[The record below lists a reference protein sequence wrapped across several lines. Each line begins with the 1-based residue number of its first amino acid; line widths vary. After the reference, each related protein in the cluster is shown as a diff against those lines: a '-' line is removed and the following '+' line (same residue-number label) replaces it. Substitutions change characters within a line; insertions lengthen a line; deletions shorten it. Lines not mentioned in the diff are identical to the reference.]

1 MKKEDLKQQNHLRM
15 MKGRGLATVIAV
27 FSAFLLHAQNNRPM
41 PTLDDLDRE
50 IAMSASYDKHFEN
63 EILKVKKQYKAAR
76 TKEERYKLSDKIL
89 IYIPLIVLIRRLFTL
104 NISYNWLSKMNN
116 KKYIDDSKLNLA
128 YLMMKG
134 GQLKDA
140 SDFVNSIQLQQLDP
154 NLFFYYFSTRKTL
167 YESLASAALT
177 SGKRNYYNQIAK
189 SCNDSLLA
197 HSDKPEY
204 MVES

>member
-76 TKEERYKLSDKIL
+76 TKEERYKLSDKIFNL
-89 IYIPLIVLIRRLFTL
+89 YTSYRIDSAIVYAEHKLQLAQQ
-104 NISYNWLSKMNN
+104 MND

-167 YESLASAALT
+167 YE
-177 SGKRNYYNQIAK
+177 
-189 SCNDSLLA
+189 
-197 HSDKPEY
+197 
-204 MVES
+204 

>member
-76 TKEERYKLSDKIL
+76 TKEERYKLSDKIFNL
-89 IYIPLIVLIRRLFTL
+89 YTSYCSFAEPIVAYVQRKQLPNQYDKR
-104 NISYNWLSKMNN
+104 
-116 KKYIDDSKLNLA
+116 YID
-128 YLMMKG
+128 
-134 GQLKDA
+134 
-140 SDFVNSIQLQQLDP
+140 
-154 NLFFYYFSTRKTL
+154 
-167 YESLASAALT
+167 
-177 SGKRNYYNQIAK
+177 
-189 SCNDSLLA
+189 
-197 HSDKPEY
+197 
-204 MVES
+204 